1 MLNKVWPRER
11 ERERTTSV
19 ALAVVSHAT
28 ASSAGLQFWPPNVRS
43 KLQSQ
48 QSDADRRME
57 RPREGGITWF
67 LPLQEISESQPAAA
81 SFPPSLSPF
90 HSFSVSIIRES
101 VANGECR
108 VEDSFTVKELRIIEW
123 KWYRVMTSSFS
134 PHDSPNLLTGR
145 PHGRRTTAA
154 RPAGGRNT
162 EEWTIEQVGADDHPR
177 R

>member
-1 MLNKVWPRER
+1 M
-11 ERERTTSV
+11 

-48 QSDADRRME
+48 QSDDADRRME

-81 SFPPSLSPF
+81 VSFPPSLSPF

-145 PHGRRTTAA
+145 PHGRRTAA
-154 RPAGGRNT
+154 RPASRRT

>member
-1 MLNKVWPRER
+1 M
-11 ERERTTSV
+11 

-48 QSDADRRME
+48 QSDARADGWKD
-57 RPREGGITWF
+57 GGRITWF

-81 SFPPSLSPF
+81 ASSFPPSSLPLSPF
-90 HSFSVSIIRES
+90 YSFSVSIIRES

-145 PHGRRTTAA
+145 PHGRGWM
-154 RPAGGRNT
+154 AGGRAG
-162 EEWTIEQVGADDHPR
+162 ERGRADGRMDEQVGADDHPR
-177 R
+177 H